1 MLGRDSGIGECPVS
15 EELLWNRLSDSISL
29 SNLYLRGNVACGL
42 KAISITWFHFINFR
56 TITRQRPF
64 DSCSSFLSRP
74 SKKSMWELIVK
85 LSLSCSLKF
94 TKHCVSAI
102 STQLCQKCIVCT
114 TDIRA
119 VEITFLTS
127 KGMQVSYK
135 NGSSVWV
142 FLNSCK
148 GKFAVAWLRF
158 SHRSS
163 IFSPFTVKRAADF

>member
-1 MLGRDSGIGECPVS
+1 MLGGDSGIGECPVS
-15 EELLWNRLSDSISL
+15 EELRWNRLSGSISL
-29 SNLYLRGNVACGL
+29 TNLYLRGNVACGL

-56 TITRQRPF
+56 TITRQLPF

-74 SKKSMWELIVK
+74 KKSMWELIVK
-85 LSLSCSLKF
+85 LSLSCSVKF

-114 TDIRA
+114 TDIRG

-142 FLNSCK
+142 FLNSFK
-148 GKFAVAWLRF
+148 GKFSV
-158 SHRSS
+158 
-163 IFSPFTVKRAADF
+163 T